1 MMTEE
6 FKASKPIYIQIADR
20 IMYQF
25 VRGELSVGEKL
36 PSVRE
41 MAIQSGVNPNT
52 IQRTYREL
60 EQMGIVES
68 RRGQGTFLT
77 EDSEMK
83 LIIRKQLQKEMIE
96 SFVRNMREVGVNSDE
111 MIEELT
117 VFLQEGGDRK

>member
-1 MMTEE
+1 MTEE